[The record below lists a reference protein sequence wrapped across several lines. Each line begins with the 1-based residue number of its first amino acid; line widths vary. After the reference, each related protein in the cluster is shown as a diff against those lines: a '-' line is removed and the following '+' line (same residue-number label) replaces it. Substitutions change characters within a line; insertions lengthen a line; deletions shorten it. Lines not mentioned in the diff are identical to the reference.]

1 MYGLSNLPSRTQV
14 ELKQPA
20 TGFMNTVTI
29 VRPGAD
35 EHAAYFGKYVEKV
48 PEGNLMAMLRDQ
60 IAETAAMLRRS
71 RDRADFAYAP
81 GKWTVK
87 QVVGHLAD
95 VERVMSYRA
104 LSIARNDQTPLPG
117 FDENAWVDNAGFA
130 SRTLD
135 DLLEELEVVRAATV
149 QFGSHL
155 DADELAR
162 RGTANGNPMSV
173 RALFYIIA
181 GHERHHVAL
190 FRERYGLR

>member
-1 MYGLSNLPSRTQV
+1 MS
-14 ELKQPA
+14 
-20 TGFMNTVTI
+20 TVTI

-48 PEGNLMAMLRDQ
+48 PDGDLMAMLRGQ

-71 RDRADFAYAP
+71 PDRADFAYAP
-81 GKWTVK
+81 GKWSVK

-95 VERVMSYRA
+95 VERVMAYRA
-104 LSIARNDQTPLPG
+104 LSIARNDPTPLPG

-130 SRTLD
+130 SRTLE
-135 DLLEELEVVRAATV
+135 DLLDEFEVVRASTV
-149 QFGSHL
+149 QLGGHL
-155 DADELAR
+155 DADAFAR

-181 GHERHHVAL
+181 GHERHHLAL